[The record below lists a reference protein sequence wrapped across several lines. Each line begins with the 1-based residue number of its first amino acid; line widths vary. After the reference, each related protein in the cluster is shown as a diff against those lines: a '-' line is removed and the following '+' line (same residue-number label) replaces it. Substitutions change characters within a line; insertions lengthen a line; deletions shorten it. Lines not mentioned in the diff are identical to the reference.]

1 MRILV
6 VVSALALTG
15 SMAMADIA
23 EPVSVV
29 NYAKYNLTTGKVKV
43 GGGGHRT
50 HQIAWD
56 STNQTGFFSNRV
68 STQWVVDW
76 GDVPAG
82 NLVLNTVDGFQI
94 GYATNSTVPVD
105 IEVRFYENGN
115 GFNDVSNQVAA
126 FLLTGLPGSNTGGV
140 QAWIVDVNLG
150 SSAFIM
156 NGPDK
161 DSIPGQDFE
170 YSYNMANRGNA
181 TSMGPLISTGGH
193 GQEDAFDRYDGGPQG
208 SGTYAGTFF
217 FGGNPFA
224 QFHMRLYT
232 IPAPGSLALVGLGG
246 LLAARRR
253 R

>member
-1 MRILV
+1 MRSLV
-6 VVSALALTG
+6 VVGALALTG

-29 NYAKYNLTTGKVKV
+29 NYAKYSMATGKVKI
-43 GGGGHRT
+43 GGSGHRT
-50 HQIAWD
+50 NQIAWD
-56 STNQTGFFSNRV
+56 STTQTGFFSNRV

-82 NLVLNTVDGFQI
+82 NLVLDTVDGFQI

-115 GFNDVSNQVAA
+115 GFNDVSNEVAA
-126 FLLTGLPGSNTGGV
+126 FLITGLPGSGSGGV
-140 QAWIVDVNLG
+140 EAWVVDVNLG
-150 SSAFIM
+150 SLAFIM

-170 YSYNMANRGNA
+170 YSYNMKNRGNA
-181 TSMGPLISTGGH
+181 TSMGPLIATGGH
-193 GQEDAFDRYDGGPQG
+193 GQEDAFDRYTGGPQG
-208 SGTYAGTFF
+208 SGTYDGTFF

-232 IPAPGSLALVGLGG
+232 LPTPGALALVGLGG
-246 LLAARRR
+246 LMAARRR